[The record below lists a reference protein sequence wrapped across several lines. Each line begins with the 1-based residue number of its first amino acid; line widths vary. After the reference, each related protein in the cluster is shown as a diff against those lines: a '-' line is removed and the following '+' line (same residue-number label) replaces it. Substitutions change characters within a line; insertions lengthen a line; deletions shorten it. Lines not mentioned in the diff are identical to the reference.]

1 MLQRGLEFAMENENK
16 LICHIC
22 QKKFICVSTKNRH
35 LRTMHNEKVE
45 ERKSQHI
52 KCPICA
58 EERKEPLAN
67 HDSLIQHLT
76 KVHGLSIEQ
85 CNLNF
90 RNMEEFKAWRTLED
104 TERDYAYTTSV
115 NHHNGE
121 KLIYYNCNRSNSKG
135 FKSNCT
141 KRAMKTG
148 GSIRICGIC
157 PSRIRAKIYRNGT
170 INVQFIKTHVGHEDE
185 LRTKRS
191 SQKEQTLIVEQLQA
205 GISNDRILDN
215 ARKIRDNQLDRLNLI
230 TRGDLRNL
238 IRFNIDTKR
247 DADDM
252 VATALKVEEWN
263 EEGKNQGFL
272 FKKIGESHSDLRK
285 ENFAVG
291 YMNSIIE
298 KKLRDHKRIICIDGT
313 HGTNRKEYELTTVL
327 VKDDENMGFPVAFL
341 VSNRRDQTI
350 QEVFFKELKEK
361 LGEDIDAEFLMSDDD
376 PKYYNAW
383 IKEMKT
389 DKKPRRLLCTW
400 HIIKNWN
407 IQGKSKLKKQ
417 ENRSQMKKEMRKIL
431 SQHVESAPVGSPG

>member
-1 MLQRGLEFAMENENK
+1 
-16 LICHIC
+16 
-22 QKKFICVSTKNRH
+22 
-35 LRTMHNEKVE
+35 MHNEKVE

-52 KCPICA
+52 KCPICS
-58 EERKEPLAN
+58 EERKELLAN

-76 KVHGLSIEQ
+76 KVHSVSIEQ
-85 CNLNF
+85 YNFSF
-90 RNMEEFKAWRTLED
+90 RNMGEFEVWRTLEGR
-104 TERDYAYTTSV
+104 EVDYAYTTSV
-115 NHHNGE
+115 NRPNGE
-121 KLIYYNCNRSNSKG
+121 KSIYYNCNRSNSKG
-135 FKSNCT
+135 NKCNCT

-157 PSRIRAKIYRNGT
+157 PSRICAKISVNGT
-170 INVQFIKTHVGHEDE
+170 INVKFIKTHVGHEDE

-238 IRFNIDTKR
+238 IRRFNIDKKR

-252 VATALKVEEWN
+252 IATALKVEEWN
-263 EEGKNQGFL
+263 KEGKNQGFL

-285 ENFAVG
+285 EDFAVG
-291 YMNSIIE
+291 YMNSIME

-350 QEVFFKELKEK
+350 QEVFFKGLREK

-389 DKKPRRLLCTW
+389 DKKT
-400 HIIKNWN
+400 
-407 IQGKSKLKKQ
+407 
-417 ENRSQMKKEMRKIL
+417 
-431 SQHVESAPVGSPG
+431 